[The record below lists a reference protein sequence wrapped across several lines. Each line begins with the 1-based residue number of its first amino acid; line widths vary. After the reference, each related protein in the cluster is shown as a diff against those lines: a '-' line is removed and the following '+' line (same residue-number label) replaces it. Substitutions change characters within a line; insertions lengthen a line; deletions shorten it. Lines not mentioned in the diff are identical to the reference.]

1 MFETDNTKETR
12 IFVKIL
18 FSESGKS
25 ALANVYYFRNEMRV
39 DFFQRWKWYFEY
51 RAALL
56 RVKYP
61 KGYIKL
67 ETGTYEYVL
76 PEDKYLEKVRNSYL
90 SDKRQLTKFKNQ
102 LNAIRKNWNELFP
115 IEENP
120 DWIKVTKKLE
130 WYQSQYEKSK
140 SLYDSVFS

>member
-1 MFETDNTKETR
+1 MSILNGKSETR

-25 ALANVYYFRNEMRV
+25 ALGEVHYFRNEMRV
-39 DFFQRWKWYFEY
+39 EFFQKWKWYFEY

-56 RVKYP
+56 KVKFPRAYV
-61 KGYIKL
+61 KL
-67 ETGTYEYVL
+67 DTGPYEYVL
-76 PEDKYLEKVRNSYL
+76 PEDKYRDKIRNNYL

-102 LNAIRKNWNELFP
+102 LNSIRKNWNELFP

>member
-102 LNAIRKNWNELFP
+102 LNSICKNWNELFP

-120 DWIKVTKKLE
+120 DWIRVTKKLE

>member
-1 MFETDNTKETR
+1 MFQTNNKIETR
-12 IFVKIL
+12 IYVKISFNEKGISSL
-18 FSESGKS
+18 RKT
-25 ALANVYYFRNEMRV
+25 VYFRNEMRV
-39 DFFQRWKWYFEY
+39 DFFVRWKWYFEY

-56 RVKYP
+56 RVKHP
-61 KGYIKL
+61 KAFIELNHGP
-67 ETGTYEYVL
+67 YEYVL
-76 PEDKYLEKVRNSYL
+76 PEDKYREKIKNQYL
-90 SDKRQLTKFKNQ
+90 SDKRQLTKFKNK
-102 LNAIRKNWNELFP
+102 LNSIRENWNELFP